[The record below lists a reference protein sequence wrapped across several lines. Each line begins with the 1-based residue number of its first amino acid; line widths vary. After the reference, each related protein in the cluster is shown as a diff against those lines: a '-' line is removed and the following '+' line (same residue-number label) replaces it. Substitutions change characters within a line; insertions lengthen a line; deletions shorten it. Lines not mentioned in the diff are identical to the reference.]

1 MRAVTWQGVHDV
13 RVEQVPDPVIQ
24 EPTDILIRVT
34 SSGLCGSDLHL
45 YEVLAPFM
53 EPGDVLGH
61 EPMGIV
67 EEVGSDIHHLDVGD
81 RVVVPFNISCG
92 HCWMCSRQLYSQCET
107 TQNTEHGTGASL
119 LGYSKLYG
127 QVPGGQAEYLRVPH
141 GDFGPV
147 KVPNGPPDDRFL
159 FLSDVLPTAWQ
170 AVEYAD
176 VEQGG
181 TLVVVGAGPIGDM
194 AARIGLHRG
203 LRVIVA
209 DRVPERLDRV
219 EQRGAEVVDID
230 QLNGGGLGEEIRS
243 RTAGRGADA
252 VIDAVGMES
261 HGSPTVK
268 VAQKVVGLL
277 PDAVAGP
284 LSLKAGSDRLAALT
298 SAFDAVRRGGTVSIS
313 GVYGGAVDP
322 LPLMQI
328 FDKQVQIR
336 MGQANVRR
344 WTDDILQLLEKD
356 DDVLG
361 VESFAT
367 HHVPLDEA
375 PTAYETFQKKEDGAV
390 KVVFRP

>member
-361 VESFAT
+361 IESFAT